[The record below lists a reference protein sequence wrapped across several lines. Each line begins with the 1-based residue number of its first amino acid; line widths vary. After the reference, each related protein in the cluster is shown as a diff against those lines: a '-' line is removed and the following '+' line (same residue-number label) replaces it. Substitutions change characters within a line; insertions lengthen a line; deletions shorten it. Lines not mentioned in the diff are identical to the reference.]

1 MDFLE
6 TLFGFAPDGSDGTFE
21 LLLFALPM
29 AGIVALSWW
38 RRRRGA
44 ARRNGERR

>member
-6 TLFGFAPDGSDGTFE
+6 KLFGFAPDGGDGTFE
-21 LLLFALPM
+21 LLLFALPL
-29 AGIVALSWW
+29 AGIVALAWW

-44 ARRNGERR
+44 ARRDRERR